1 MGSRPSPEIPCRD
14 MEKEP
19 QLDGR
24 TLHDLNKLVGQLEQL
39 HRSQTTRNSDSEAK
53 TADSP
58 DARRAQTRHVTQR
71 DLSGQRVQN

>member
-24 TLHDLNKLVGQLEQL
+24 TLDDLNKLVEHHEEL
-39 HRSQTTRNSDSEAK
+39 HRSETTRDSDSEPK
-53 TADSP
+53 TAD
-58 DARRAQTRHVTQR
+58 
-71 DLSGQRVQN
+71 

>member
-24 TLHDLNKLVGQLEQL
+24 TLHDLNKLVEQHEQL
-39 HRSQTTRNSDSEAK
+39 HRSETTRDSDSEPK
-53 TADSP
+53 TAD
-58 DARRAQTRHVTQR
+58 
-71 DLSGQRVQN
+71 